1 MPRKLIYTFL
11 LIASISLIPMG
22 YLYKSTRDVKSKPRI
37 QVVYDMDNQNSYRQQ
52 KENDFFADNMSMRSY
67 PEGTVARGQLN
78 ADDAYYRGTN
88 DAGEFIIDMPV
99 EMDMDLLERGQD
111 RFNIFCSSCHG
122 QSGNGDG
129 LVHRHATKLA
139 EGLWAPPSNLT
150 SKAVTD
156 LPVGNIFNTI
166 TNGIRTMPAHG
177 TQIPHQDRW
186 AIVAYLKAL
195 QLSRNA
201 KIDDLPA
208 DIQSALLN

>member
-1 MPRKLIYTFL
+1 MPRKLIYTLL

-37 QVVYDMDNQNSYRQQ
+37 QVVYDMDNQSSYGQQ
-52 KENDFFADNMSMRSY
+52 KENEFFADNMSMRSY

-88 DAGEFIIDMPV
+88 DAGEFIADMPV
-99 EMDMDLLERGQD
+99 EMNMELLERGQD

-129 LVHRHATKLA
+129 LVHRHAAKLA
-139 EGLWAPPSNLT
+139 EGLWVPPSNLT
-150 SKAVTD
+150 SKAVVD

-166 TNGIRTMPAHG
+166 SNGIRTMPGHG

-186 AIVAYLKAL
+186 AIVAYVRAL

-201 KIDDLPA
+201 NIDDLPA
-208 DIQSALLN
+208 DTQSALLN

>member
-1 MPRKLIYTFL
+1 MPRKLIYTLL

-37 QVVYDMDNQNSYRQQ
+37 QVVYDMDNQSSYGQQ
-52 KENDFFADNMSMRSY
+52 KENDFFADNMSMRSH

-78 ADDAYYRGTN
+78 ADDAFYRGTN
-88 DAGEFIIDMPV
+88 EVGEFITDMPV
-99 EMDMDLLERGQD
+99 EMNMDLLERGQD

-129 LVHRHATKLA
+129 LVHRHATILA

-150 SKAVTD
+150 SKVVVD
-156 LPVGNIFNTI
+156 LPVGSIFNTI

-177 TQIPHQDRW
+177 AQIPHQDRW
-186 AIVAYLKAL
+186 AIIAYVRAL

-201 KIDDLPA
+201 TIDDLPA
-208 DIQSALLN
+208 DTQSALLN